1 MSIVTPKT
9 FKTYSLG
16 CRVNQA
22 EMEAISRQLVTKGYA
37 LCQTKDQPDIVL
49 LNTCA
54 VTQKAEF
61 ETRKEIRKLKRLY
74 PQSFLVVLGCTV
86 TAQEK
91 YNIVLPQADL
101 LVSNEAKQRVIDLLE
116 EKFGSKPADLKQISQ
131 SKYILSGR
139 KFIKVQEGCDNFC
152 TFCLTACLRGKPT
165 SVPLP
170 QIIEEINY
178 WESQGIKEIILTGI
192 NISLYGKDSPKQ
204 ESVTSLIEKILC
216 KTRIERISLSSI
228 YPQMLTPDFLDL
240 TINNP
245 RISQYFH
252 LSIQSGSQSV
262 LQRMNRKTNLNKLG
276 ETLKQ
281 IKAKNQSFTF
291 RADFI
296 AGFPDEAKEEFEETL
311 QFIKE
316 NKISF
321 VHAFPFSK
329 RKGTAAFEMIE
340 KKAWKDLPSQTK
352 KERVKKVMETVKQIR
367 QQEAERLINQISNCL
382 IVRGDEAITH
392 NGWPLRLRL
401 HWKCSGQAIN
411 KGQIVP
417 VKITAFENDQL
428 GGEFI
433 YPEES

>member
-16 CRVNQA
+16 CRANQA
-22 EMEAISRQLVTKGYA
+22 EIEEISRQLISKGYA
-37 LCQTKDQPDIVL
+37 LCQSKDRPDIVL

-101 LVSNEAKQRVIDLLE
+101 LISNENKQGVIDLLE
-116 EKFGSKPADLKQISQ
+116 EKFGSETANNNQISQ

-139 KFIKVQEGCDNFC
+139 KFIKIQEGCDNFC
-152 TFCLTACLRGKPT
+152 TFCLTACLRGIPT
-165 SVPLP
+165 SVPVA

-192 NISLYGKDSPKQ
+192 NISLYNPSITVLLDQ
-204 ESVTSLIEKILC
+204 ILSQT
-216 KTRIERISLSSI
+216 KIERISLSSI
-228 YPQMLTPDFLDL
+228 YPEMLEDNLL
-240 TINNP
+240 NLILNNP

-252 LSIQSGSQSV
+252 LSIQSGAPSV
-262 LQRMNRKTNLNKLG
+262 LTRMNRKTSIEKLG
-276 ETLKQ
+276 KTLQFIKQ
-281 IKAKNQSFTF
+281 KNPLFTL

-296 AGFPDEAKEEFEETL
+296 ISFPDETEKEFEETL
-311 QFIKE
+311 QFIRE

-321 VHAFPFSK
+321 AHVFPFSK
-329 RKGTAAFEMIE
+329 RRGTVAFEMIE
-340 KKAWKDLPSQTK
+340 KKTWKDLPSQTK
-352 KERVKKVMETVKQIR
+352 KERVKKVMETVKQAR
-367 QQEAERLINQISNCL
+367 QQEAKKLSNQISDCL
-382 IVRGDEAITH
+382 IIKGNEAITH
-392 NGWPLRLRL
+392 NGWPITVTSNKL
-401 HWKCSGQAIN
+401 KITGI
-411 KGQIVP
+411 KGQIIP
-417 VKITAFENDQL
+417 VKITSFKDDHL
-428 GGEFI
+428 FGEI
-433 YPEES
+433 V